1 MLIGALLDT
10 ACMYVTIAVIAVAS
24 LVDKTR
30 GRTRIMSY
38 AEANRVR
45 RELLELA
52 TAGFMRLVQVTN
64 GSPASV
70 T

>member
-1 MLIGALLDT
+1 M
-10 ACMYVTIAVIAVAS
+10 CVTVAVIAVAS

-64 GSPASV
+64 GSTASV